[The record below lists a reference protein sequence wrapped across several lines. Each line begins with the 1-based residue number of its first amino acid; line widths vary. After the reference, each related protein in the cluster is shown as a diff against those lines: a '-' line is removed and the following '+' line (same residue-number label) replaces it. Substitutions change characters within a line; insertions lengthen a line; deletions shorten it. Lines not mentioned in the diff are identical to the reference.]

1 MLIISA
7 VRLKCN
13 VVFCTIFYRKRP
25 LLGNFFVNTGLE
37 IRWRNIPAEP
47 LKLRLFSWRNRRPH
61 RLPPSVPEPAAPRA
75 SAPSDFVC
83 RSRRNVCG
91 TAAANCRTG
100 TAEAAEF
107 SSRATVAAADFG
119 GAVCNVE
126 CMFGMTGYGARPPR
140 SGAALGF
147 DQMVAPIFPPRRTDR
162 NSRPSRGRSGSRPC
176 GSRS

>member
-61 RLPPSVPEPAAPRA
+61 RLPPSVPEPAAPRHPLPRISCA
-75 SAPSDFVC
+75 GAAETCAGRRLRTAGPEPRKPRNSVLARRPRPLISAARSAMSNVC
-83 RSRRNVCG
+83 RDDRIRQG
-91 TAAANCRTG
+91 
-100 TAEAAEF
+100 
-107 SSRATVAAADFG
+107 
-119 GAVCNVE
+119 
-126 CMFGMTGYGARPPR
+126 PPR
-140 SGAALGF
+140 SGAAFGF
-147 DQMVAPIFPPRRTDR
+147 YQMVAPIFPPRRTDR

>member
-61 RLPPSVPEPAAPRA
+61 RLPPSVPEPPKRVRDGGCEL
-75 SAPSDFVC
+75 PD
-83 RSRRNVCG
+83 RNRGSRGIR
-91 TAAANCRTG
+91 
-100 TAEAAEF
+100 
-107 SSRATVAAADFG
+107 SSRDG
-119 GAVCNVE
+119 
-126 CMFGMTGYGARPPR
+126 
-140 SGAALGF
+140 
-147 DQMVAPIFPPRRTDR
+147 
-162 NSRPSRGRSGSRPC
+162 RGR
-176 GSRS
+176 